1 MRIMAILFGASAFVY
16 YVTGLRGGFSRKKRF
31 YFALG
36 TYIVLYLTT
45 LLLVLLGENN
55 P

>member
-1 MRIMAILFGASAFVY
+1 MRIMAILLGTAAFVY
-16 YVTGLRGGFSRKKRF
+16 YVTGLKGSLTRMKRF

-36 TYIVLYLTT
+36 TYIVLYLAPMII
-45 LLLVLLGENN
+45 VLSGGN